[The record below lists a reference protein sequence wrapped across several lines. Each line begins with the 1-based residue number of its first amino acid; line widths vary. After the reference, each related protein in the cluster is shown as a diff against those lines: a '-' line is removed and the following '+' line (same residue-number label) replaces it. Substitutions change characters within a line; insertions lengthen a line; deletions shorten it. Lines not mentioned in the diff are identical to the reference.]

1 MTRRSTWQTVA
12 CMRLILVKKAF
23 FIPSCLKCFCMSSFI
38 ITCPKCDH
46 QFEPGDTMREEIE
59 KELRGKMI
67 DWQKK
72 KEVETAELL
81 EAEKKRIQ
89 AELQET
95 VKKSLAADY
104 ENQLKLLQQK
114 AVESEEKLKES
125 RKKEL
130 EFLQKEQALKAKEEE
145 IQITIQRQLL
155 EERAKLKEQLQKEEA
170 DKISL
175 KEQEY
180 QLRTKELEKQIED
193 QKKLVEEM
201 RRKQEQGSMQLQ
213 GEVQELMLEEML
225 QSTFPFDKIEE
236 VGKGVRGADCIQIV
250 RNQFGN
256 ESGKIIYESKRTK
269 DFSNE
274 WIEKLKKDM
283 RSFGADVAVIVTQTF
298 PKDMDRFGEKDG
310 VYICTFSEVRSVA
323 LLLRNAL
330 LKIADARK
338 SQENKGDKMVMLY
351 DYLTGTEFSEQWK
364 AIREGF
370 MTMRQSIQRERD
382 TMEKLW
388 KAREKQL
395 EKVLLNAAHIQ
406 GSVEG
411 IAGADA
417 VNLNLLE
424 DNDPLLID

>member
-1 MTRRSTWQTVA
+1 
-12 CMRLILVKKAF
+12 
-23 FIPSCLKCFCMSSFI
+23 MSSFI
-38 ITCPKCDH
+38 ITCPNCSH
-46 QFEPGDTMREEIE
+46 QFEPGDTMRDEIE
-59 KELRGKMI
+59 KELRGKMK
-67 DWQKK
+67 DWQRK
-72 KEVETAELL
+72 KEIETAELL
-81 EAEKKRIQ
+81 EAEKKKMQ
-89 AELQET
+89 SEMQET

-104 ENQLKLLQQK
+104 ENQLKLLQQE
-114 AVESEEKLKES
+114 AADSAEKLKES
-125 RKKEL
+125 RRKEL
-130 EFLQKEQALKAKEEE
+130 EFLQKEQALKTREEE
-145 IQITIQRQLL
+145 MQLTIQRQLM
-155 EERAKLKEQLQKEEA
+155 EERSKLKEQLQKEESE
-170 DKISL
+170 KISL

-201 RRKQEQGSMQLQ
+201 RRKSEQGSMQLQ

-225 QSTFPFDKIEE
+225 QATFPFDKIEE

-283 RSFGADVAVIVTQTF
+283 RSHGADVAVIVTQTF
-298 PKDMDRFGEKDG
+298 PKDMERFGEKDG
-310 VYICTFSEVRSVA
+310 VYICTFTEVRSVA

-370 MTMRQSIQRERD
+370 MSMRQSIQKERD
-382 TMEKLW
+382 TMERLW

-417 VNLNLLE
+417 VNLNLIE
-424 DNDPLLID
+424 DNDTLLID

>member
-1 MTRRSTWQTVA
+1 MAEIFS
-12 CMRLILVKKAF
+12 
-23 FIPSCLKCFCMSSFI
+23 MSSFI
-38 ITCPKCDH
+38 ITCPNCNH

-81 EAEKKRIQ
+81 EAEKKRMH
-89 AELQET
+89 AEMQDS

-104 ENQLKLLQQK
+104 ENQMKILQQK
-114 AVESEEKLKES
+114 AAESEEKLKES

-155 EERAKLKEQLQKEEA
+155 EERTKLKEQLQKEEA

-225 QSTFPFDKIEE
+225 QSTFPFDKIDP

-298 PKDMDRFGEKDG
+298 PKDMDRFGEKEG